1 MVAKLLNKNIVRE
14 LWKRNCTKF
23 TIVLWASSVSEMKG
37 YLYCILT
44 SGRLFELPYGE
55 EKFTLSFARWLVKQN
70 LEVIIIGS
78 TFAGIKAKYL
88 SKDEETENRK
98 DNQKKIR
105 AANLPYVIYMLSRLY
120 LSLLYF
126 FKILS
131 INRKT
136 PIRIIHAQD
145 TGYSGLPAVIA
156 GKILK
161 IPVVLSSHIIRHRGL
176 EPKLT
181 GRIGKI
187 LLKFEYSIDIFTVR
201 KADRIIAINPDIK
214 NYYEK
219 LVGKKIEFIPN
230 TIKMK
235 NFVFSSSDR
244 SLIRKELG
252 LDEPIKLIGCVARL
266 SPEKNLITLINA
278 VAKAIQDNPLIR
290 LVIVGIGTQESQLR
304 DEVRKHHLEDKVIFC
319 VGVNNDIPRILSGLD
334 IFVLPSYHE
343 GISGALLEAMS
354 CERAIICSNIPG
366 NQVLVTHNK
375 EGLLFNPHDSQEL
388 SDAIKLLSTD
398 DSLRSRLGSNAKI
411 KASEYDEDIVF
422 PKILQFYSTLAK
434 K

>member
-1 MVAKLLNKNIVRE
+1 
-14 LWKRNCTKF
+14 
-23 TIVLWASSVSEMKG
+23 MKG

-176 EPKLT
+176 EPKIK

-187 LLKFEYSIDIFTVR
+187 LLKCEYSIDIFTVR

-214 NYYEK
+214 SYGFEAARQRAEQLLAEQQRRF
-219 LVGKKIEFIPN
+219 LVASTALWQGHEW
-230 TIKMK
+230 
-235 NFVFSSSDR
+235 
-244 SLIRKELG
+244 LIRIDCGDLTK
-252 LDEPIKLIGCVARL
+252 AR
-266 SPEKNLITLINA
+266 
-278 VAKAIQDNPLIR
+278 
-290 LVIVGIGTQESQLR
+290 
-304 DEVRKHHLEDKVIFC
+304 
-319 VGVNNDIPRILSGLD
+319 
-334 IFVLPSYHE
+334 
-343 GISGALLEAMS
+343 
-354 CERAIICSNIPG
+354 
-366 NQVLVTHNK
+366 
-375 EGLLFNPHDSQEL
+375 
-388 SDAIKLLSTD
+388 
-398 DSLRSRLGSNAKI
+398 
-411 KASEYDEDIVF
+411 
-422 PKILQFYSTLAK
+422 
-434 K
+434 